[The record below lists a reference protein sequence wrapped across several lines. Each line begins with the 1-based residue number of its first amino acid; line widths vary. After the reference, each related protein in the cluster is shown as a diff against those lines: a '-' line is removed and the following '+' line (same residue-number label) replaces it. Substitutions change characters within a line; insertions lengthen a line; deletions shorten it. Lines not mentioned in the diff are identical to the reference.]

1 MDKLRHIP
9 NEDDQWEDDDTFTY
23 DDVVDGSVP
32 ITISHG
38 GGEMAD
44 LERGLWE
51 DIHGKKKR
59 SVSSLSVFSALILW
73 TEGDGGTPETDGIF
87 FSAVSMA
94 SASKWKQ

>member
-1 MDKLRHIP
+1 LDKLRHIP

-51 DIHGKKKR
+51 DIHGKKAHRKR
-59 SVSSLSVFSALILW
+59 KCFWLDENQL
-73 TEGDGGTPETDGIF
+73 
-87 FSAVSMA
+87 
-94 SASKWKQ
+94 